1 LKILIV
7 PFNNNLNIKKSKK
20 KTMTTFKNLRLLT
33 ILFSAITIVS
43 CSNDDDAAPEEEN
56 EVEVFTDVTL
66 IFTNTADPSNVVRA
80 SAQDPDGTGIQE
92 LQILDAIT
100 LAADTEY
107 TLAYE
112 ILNALDP
119 TDVENIGDEI
129 LEEDNEHQFFF
140 SFTEDV
146 FANPTGNGNIDAA
159 ADPINYNDQDE
170 NGNPVGLSTTWTT
183 ASATSSGESF
193 TVRLQHQ
200 PDVKT
205 ATSGSNDGDTD
216 FALTFLMNIQ

>member
-1 LKILIV
+1 M
-7 PFNNNLNIKKSKK
+7 
-20 KTMTTFKNLRLLT
+20 KTINPFKNLQLLA
-33 ILFSAITIVS
+33 ILFSVITIIG
-43 CSNDDDAAPEEEN
+43 CSNDDDVAPEEEN

-66 IFTNTADPSNVVRA
+66 IFTNTADNSDVVRA

-107 TLAYE
+107 TLTYE

-119 TDVENIGDEI
+119 SDVENIGDEI

-140 SFTEDV
+140 SFTENI
-146 FANPTGNGNIDAA
+146 FADPTGNGNIDAT
-159 ADPINYNDQDE
+159 ADPINYNDADE
-170 NGNPVGLSTTWTT
+170 NGNPVGLSSAWTT
-183 ASATSSGESF
+183 GGTASSEASF

-205 ATSGSNDGDTD
+205 DTSGSNDGDTD
-216 FALTFLMNIQ
+216 FELTFALTIQ

>member
-1 LKILIV
+1 M
-7 PFNNNLNIKKSKK
+7 
-20 KTMTTFKNLRLLT
+20 KTINPFKNLQLLA
-33 ILFSAITIVS
+33 ILFSVIIIIG
-43 CSNDDDAAPEEEN
+43 CSKDDDVAPEEEN

-66 IFTNTADPSNVVRA
+66 LFTNTADVNDVVTA

-107 TLAYE
+107 TLTYE

-119 TDVENIGDEI
+119 ADIEDIGSEI

-140 SFTEDV
+140 SFTENV

-159 ADPINYNDQDE
+159 ADPINYNDADE
-170 NGNPVGLSTTWTT
+170 NGNPVGLSSTWTT
-183 ASATSSGESF
+183 SSTASSGASF

-216 FALTFLMNIQ
+216 FALTFALNIK

>member
-1 LKILIV
+1 M
-7 PFNNNLNIKKSKK
+7 
-20 KTMTTFKNLRLLT
+20 KTMNPFKNLRLLI
-33 ILFSAITIVS
+33 ILCSIITIVG
-43 CSNDDDAAPEEEN
+43 CSSDDDAAPEEEN

-66 IFTNTADPSNVVRA
+66 IFTNTDDASDVVRA

-107 TLAYE
+107 TLTYE
-112 ILNALDP
+112 ILNALDS
-119 TDVENIGDEI
+119 TDVENIGEEI

-140 SFTEDV
+140 SFTEGV
-146 FANPTGNGNIDAA
+146 FTNPTGNGNIDTA

-170 NGNPVGLSTTWTT
+170 NGNSVGLSTNWTT
-183 ASATSSGESF
+183 SSTTSSGESF

-205 ATSGSNDGDTD
+205 ATTGSNDGDTD
-216 FALTFLMNIQ
+216 FALTFVLNIQ

>member
-1 LKILIV
+1 M
-7 PFNNNLNIKKSKK
+7 
-20 KTMTTFKNLRLLT
+20 KTINPFKNLQLLA
-33 ILFSAITIVS
+33 ILFSVITIIG
-43 CSNDDDAAPEEEN
+43 CSNDDDVAPEEEN

-66 IFTNTADPSNVVRA
+66 IFTNTADNSDVVRA

-107 TLAYE
+107 TLTYE

-119 TDVENIGDEI
+119 ADIENIGDEI

-140 SFTEDV
+140 SFTENI
-146 FANPTGNGNIDAA
+146 FADPTGNGNIDAT
-159 ADPINYNDQDE
+159 ADPINYNDADE
-170 NGNPVGLSTTWTT
+170 NGNPVGLSSAWTT
-183 ASATSSGESF
+183 GGTASSEASF

-216 FALTFLMNIQ
+216 FELTFALTIQ

>member
-1 LKILIV
+1 M
-7 PFNNNLNIKKSKK
+7 
-20 KTMTTFKNLRLLT
+20 KTINPFKNLQLLA
-33 ILFSAITIVS
+33 ILFSVITIIG
-43 CSNDDDAAPEEEN
+43 CSNDDDVAPEEEN

-66 IFTNTADPSNVVRA
+66 VFTNTADVNDVVTA

-92 LQILDAIT
+92 LQILGAIT

-107 TLAYE
+107 TLTYE

-119 TDVENIGDEI
+119 ADIEDIGSEI

-140 SFTEDV
+140 SFTENV

-159 ADPINYNDQDE
+159 ADPINYNDADE
-170 NGNPVGLSTTWTT
+170 NGNPVGLSSTWTT
-183 ASATSSGESF
+183 SSTASSGASF

-216 FALTFLMNIQ
+216 FALTFALNIK

>member
-1 LKILIV
+1 M
-7 PFNNNLNIKKSKK
+7 
-20 KTMTTFKNLRLLT
+20 KTINPFKNLQLLA
-33 ILFSAITIVS
+33 ILFSVITIIG
-43 CSNDDDAAPEEEN
+43 CSNEDDIAPEEEN

-66 IFTNTADPSNVVRA
+66 IFTNTADNSDVVRA

-107 TLAYE
+107 TLTYE

-119 TDVENIGDEI
+119 TDVEDIGNEI

-140 SFTEDV
+140 SFTENV

-159 ADPINYNDQDE
+159 ADPINYNDADE
-170 NGNPVGLSTTWTT
+170 NGNPVGLSSTWTT
-183 ASATSSGESF
+183 SSTASSGASF

-205 ATSGSNDGDTD
+205 ARSGSNDGDTD
-216 FALTFLMNIQ
+216 FALTFALNIQ

>member
-1 LKILIV
+1 M
-7 PFNNNLNIKKSKK
+7 
-20 KTMTTFKNLRLLT
+20 KTINPFKNLQLLA
-33 ILFSAITIVS
+33 ILFSVITIIG
-43 CSNDDDAAPEEEN
+43 CSNDDDVAPEEEN

-66 IFTNTADPSNVVRA
+66 VFTNTADVNDVVRA

-100 LAADTEY
+100 LASDTEY
-107 TLAYE
+107 TLTYE

-119 TDVENIGDEI
+119 ADIEDIGDEI

-140 SFTEDV
+140 SFTENV

-159 ADPINYNDQDE
+159 ADPINYNDADE
-170 NGNPVGLSTTWTT
+170 NGNPVGLSSTWTT
-183 ASATSSGESF
+183 SSTASSGASF

-216 FALTFLMNIQ
+216 FALTFALNIE

>member
-1 LKILIV
+1 M
-7 PFNNNLNIKKSKK
+7 
-20 KTMTTFKNLRLLT
+20 KTINPFKNLQLLA
-33 ILFSAITIVS
+33 ILFTVITIIG
-43 CSNDDDAAPEEEN
+43 CSNDDDVAPEEEN

-66 IFTNTADPSNVVRA
+66 VFTNTADVNDVVTA

-100 LAADTEY
+100 LASDTEY
-107 TLAYE
+107 TLTYE

-119 TDVENIGDEI
+119 ADIEDIGSEI

-140 SFTEDV
+140 SFTENV

-159 ADPINYNDQDE
+159 ADPINYNDADE
-170 NGNPVGLSTTWTT
+170 NGNPVGLSSTWTT
-183 ASATSSGESF
+183 SSTASSGASF

-216 FALTFLMNIQ
+216 FALTFALNIE

>member
-1 LKILIV
+1 V
-7 PFNNNLNIKKSKK
+7 
-20 KTMTTFKNLRLLT
+20 
-33 ILFSAITIVS
+33 
-43 CSNDDDAAPEEEN
+43 
-56 EVEVFTDVTL
+56 VT
-66 IFTNTADPSNVVRA
+66 A

-92 LQILDAIT
+92 LQILGAIT

-107 TLAYE
+107 TLTYE
-112 ILNALDP
+112 ILNALDL
-119 TDVENIGDEI
+119 TDIENIGDEI

-140 SFTEDV
+140 SFTENV
-146 FANPTGNGNIDAA
+146 FANPTGDGNIDAA
-159 ADPINYNDQDE
+159 ADPINYNDDDE

-183 ASATSSGESF
+183 TSTASSEKSF

-216 FALTFLMNIQ
+216 FELTFDLNIE

>member
-1 LKILIV
+1 M
-7 PFNNNLNIKKSKK
+7 
-20 KTMTTFKNLRLLT
+20 KTINPFKNLQLLA
-33 ILFSAITIVS
+33 ILFSVITIIG
-43 CSNDDDAAPEEEN
+43 CSNDDDVAPEEEN

-66 IFTNTADPSNVVRA
+66 VFTNTADVNDVVRA

-107 TLAYE
+107 TLTYE

-119 TDVENIGDEI
+119 ADVENIGDEI

-140 SFTEDV
+140 SFTENV

-159 ADPINYNDQDE
+159 ADPINYNDADE
-170 NGNPVGLSTTWTT
+170 NGNPVGLSSTWTT
-183 ASATSSGESF
+183 SSTASSGASF

-216 FALTFLMNIQ
+216 FELTFALTIQ

>member
-1 LKILIV
+1 M
-7 PFNNNLNIKKSKK
+7 
-20 KTMTTFKNLRLLT
+20 KTINPFKNLQLLA
-33 ILFSAITIVS
+33 ILFSVITIIG
-43 CSNDDDAAPEEEN
+43 CSNDDDVAPEEEN

-66 IFTNTADPSNVVRA
+66 VFTNTADVNDVVTA

-107 TLAYE
+107 TLTYE

-119 TDVENIGDEI
+119 ADIEDIGSEI

-140 SFTEDV
+140 SFTENV

-159 ADPINYNDQDE
+159 ADPINYNDADE
-170 NGNPVGLSTTWTT
+170 NGNPVGLSSTWTT
-183 ASATSSGESF
+183 SSTASSGASF

-205 ATSGSNDGDTD
+205 ASSGSNDGDTD
-216 FALTFLMNIQ
+216 FALTFALNIE

>member
-1 LKILIV
+1 M
-7 PFNNNLNIKKSKK
+7 
-20 KTMTTFKNLRLLT
+20 KTINPFKNLQLLA
-33 ILFSAITIVS
+33 ILFTVITIIG
-43 CSNDDDAAPEEEN
+43 CSNDDDVAPEEEN

-66 IFTNTADPSNVVRA
+66 VFTNTADVNDVVRA

-100 LAADTEY
+100 LASDTEY
-107 TLAYE
+107 TLTYE

-119 TDVENIGDEI
+119 ADIEDIGSEI

-140 SFTEDV
+140 SFTENV

-159 ADPINYNDQDE
+159 ADPINYNDADE
-170 NGNPVGLSTTWTT
+170 NGNPVGLSSTWTT
-183 ASATSSGESF
+183 SSTASSGASF

-205 ATSGSNDGDTD
+205 ASSGSNDGDTD
-216 FALTFLMNIQ
+216 FALTFALNIQ

>member
-1 LKILIV
+1 M
-7 PFNNNLNIKKSKK
+7 
-20 KTMTTFKNLRLLT
+20 KTINPFKNLQLLA
-33 ILFSAITIVS
+33 ILFSVITIIG
-43 CSNDDDAAPEEEN
+43 CSNDDDIAPEEEN

-66 IFTNTADPSNVVRA
+66 VFTNTADVNDVVTA

-92 LQILDAIT
+92 LQILGAIT

-107 TLAYE
+107 TLTYE

-119 TDVENIGDEI
+119 SDVENIGDEI

-140 SFTEDV
+140 SFTENV
-146 FANPTGNGNIDAA
+146 FSDPIGNGNIDAA
-159 ADPINYNDQDE
+159 ADPINYNDADE
-170 NGNPVGLSTTWTT
+170 NGNPVGLSSTWTT
-183 ASATSSGESF
+183 SSTASSGASF

-216 FALTFLMNIQ
+216 FALTFALNIE

>member
-1 LKILIV
+1 M
-7 PFNNNLNIKKSKK
+7 
-20 KTMTTFKNLRLLT
+20 KTINPFKNLQLLA
-33 ILFSAITIVS
+33 ILFSVITIIG
-43 CSNDDDAAPEEEN
+43 CSKDDDVAPEEEN

-66 IFTNTADPSNVVRA
+66 VFTNTADVNDVVTA

-107 TLAYE
+107 TLTYE

-119 TDVENIGDEI
+119 ADIEDIGSEI

-140 SFTEDV
+140 SFTENV

-159 ADPINYNDQDE
+159 ADPINYNDADE
-170 NGNPVGLSTTWTT
+170 NGNPVGLSSTWTT
-183 ASATSSGESF
+183 SSTASSGASF

-216 FALTFLMNIQ
+216 FALTFALNIE

>member
-1 LKILIV
+1 M
-7 PFNNNLNIKKSKK
+7 
-20 KTMTTFKNLRLLT
+20 KTINPFKNLQLLA
-33 ILFSAITIVS
+33 ILFSVITIIG
-43 CSNDDDAAPEEEN
+43 CSNDDDVAPEEEN

-66 IFTNTADPSNVVRA
+66 IFTNTADNSDVVRA

-107 TLAYE
+107 TLTYE

-119 TDVENIGDEI
+119 SDVENIGDEI

-140 SFTEDV
+140 SFTENV
-146 FANPTGNGNIDAA
+146 FSDPTGNGNIDAT
-159 ADPINYNDQDE
+159 ADPINYNDADE
-170 NGNPVGLSTTWTT
+170 NGNPVGLSSAWTT
-183 ASATSSGESF
+183 GGTASSEASF

-216 FALTFLMNIQ
+216 FELTFALTIQ

>member
-1 LKILIV
+1 M
-7 PFNNNLNIKKSKK
+7 
-20 KTMTTFKNLRLLT
+20 KTINPFKNLQLLA
-33 ILFSAITIVS
+33 ILFSVITIIG
-43 CSNDDDAAPEEEN
+43 CSNDDDVAPEEEN

-66 IFTNTADPSNVVRA
+66 VFTNTADVNDVVRA

-100 LAADTEY
+100 LAGDTEY
-107 TLAYE
+107 TLTYE

-119 TDVENIGDEI
+119 ADIEDIGDEI

-140 SFTEDV
+140 SFTENV

-159 ADPINYNDQDE
+159 ADPINYNDADE
-170 NGNPVGLSTTWTT
+170 NGNPVGLSSTWTT
-183 ASATSSGESF
+183 SSTASSGASF

-216 FALTFLMNIQ
+216 FALTFALNIE

>member
-1 LKILIV
+1 M
-7 PFNNNLNIKKSKK
+7 
-20 KTMTTFKNLRLLT
+20 KTINPFKNLQLLA
-33 ILFSAITIVS
+33 ILFSVITIIG
-43 CSNDDDAAPEEEN
+43 CSNDDDVAPEEEN
-56 EVEVFTDVTL
+56 EVEIFTDVTL
-66 IFTNTADPSNVVRA
+66 IFTNTADNSDVVRA

-107 TLAYE
+107 TLTYE

-119 TDVENIGDEI
+119 ADVENIGDEI

-140 SFTEDV
+140 SFTENI
-146 FANPTGNGNIDAA
+146 FADPTGNGNIDAT
-159 ADPINYNDQDE
+159 ADPINYNDADE
-170 NGNPVGLSTTWTT
+170 NGNPVGLSSAWTT
-183 ASATSSGESF
+183 GGTASSEASF

-205 ATSGSNDGDTD
+205 DTSGSNDGDTD
-216 FALTFLMNIQ
+216 FELTFALTIQ

>member
-1 LKILIV
+1 M
-7 PFNNNLNIKKSKK
+7 
-20 KTMTTFKNLRLLT
+20 KTINPFKNLQLLA
-33 ILFSAITIVS
+33 ILFSVITIIG
-43 CSNDDDAAPEEEN
+43 CSNDDDVAPEEEN

-66 IFTNTADPSNVVRA
+66 IFTNTADNSDVVRA

-107 TLAYE
+107 TLTYE

-119 TDVENIGDEI
+119 SDVENIGDEI

-140 SFTEDV
+140 SFTENI
-146 FANPTGNGNIDAA
+146 FADPTGNGNIDAT
-159 ADPINYNDQDE
+159 ADPINYNDADE
-170 NGNPVGLSTTWTT
+170 NGNPVGLSSVWTT
-183 ASATSSGESF
+183 GGTASSEASF

-205 ATSGSNDGDTD
+205 DTSGSNDGDTD
-216 FALTFLMNIQ
+216 FELTFALNIQ

>member
-1 LKILIV
+1 M
-7 PFNNNLNIKKSKK
+7 
-20 KTMTTFKNLRLLT
+20 KTIHLFKNLRLLA
-33 ILFSAITIVS
+33 ILFTSITIVS
-43 CSNDDDAAPEEEN
+43 CSSDDDAAPEKEN

-66 IFTNTADPSNVVRA
+66 IFTNTADSNDVVRA

-100 LAADTEY
+100 LTPDTEY
-107 TLAYE
+107 TLTYE

-119 TDVENIGDEI
+119 ADVEDIGDEI
-129 LEEDNEHQFFF
+129 LDEDNEHQFFF
-140 SFTEDV
+140 SFTEGT
-146 FANPTGNGNIDAA
+146 FANPTGNGNIDTAS
-159 ADPINYNDQDE
+159 DPINYNDQDE

-183 ASATSSGESF
+183 SSTPLSGESF

-216 FALTFLMNIQ
+216 FALTFVLNIQ

>member
-1 LKILIV
+1 M
-7 PFNNNLNIKKSKK
+7 
-20 KTMTTFKNLRLLT
+20 KTMNPFKNLQLLA
-33 ILFSAITIVS
+33 ILFSVITIIG
-43 CSNDDDAAPEEEN
+43 CSNNDDDAPEEEN

-66 IFTNTADPSNVVRA
+66 IFTNTADISDVVRA

-92 LQILDAIT
+92 LQILNAIT
-100 LAADTEY
+100 LATDTEY
-107 TLAYE
+107 TLTYE

-119 TDVENIGDEI
+119 ADVENIGDEI
-129 LEEDNEHQFFF
+129 LEEDNEHQFFY
-140 SFTEDV
+140 SFTEGA
-146 FANPTGNGNIDAA
+146 FTNPIGNGNIDTA

-170 NGNPVGLSTTWTT
+170 NGNPVGLSTTWIT
-183 ASATSSGESF
+183 ASTTSSGKSF

-216 FALTFLMNIQ
+216 FALTFALNIQ

>member
-1 LKILIV
+1 M
-7 PFNNNLNIKKSKK
+7 
-20 KTMTTFKNLRLLT
+20 KTINPFKNLQLLA
-33 ILFSAITIVS
+33 ILFSVITIIG
-43 CSNDDDAAPEEEN
+43 CSNDDDVAPEEEN

-66 IFTNTADPSNVVRA
+66 VFTNTADVNDVVRA

-100 LAADTEY
+100 LAGDTEY
-107 TLAYE
+107 TLTYE

-119 TDVENIGDEI
+119 ADIEDIGDEI
-129 LEEDNEHQFFF
+129 LEEDNELQFFF
-140 SFTEDV
+140 SFTENV

-159 ADPINYNDQDE
+159 ADPINYNDADE
-170 NGNPVGLSTTWTT
+170 NGNPVGLSSTWTT
-183 ASATSSGESF
+183 SSTASSGASF

-216 FALTFLMNIQ
+216 FALTFALNIK

>member
-1 LKILIV
+1 M
-7 PFNNNLNIKKSKK
+7 
-20 KTMTTFKNLRLLT
+20 KTINPFKNLQLLA
-33 ILFSAITIVS
+33 ILFSVITIIG
-43 CSNDDDAAPEEEN
+43 CSNDDDVAPEEEN

-66 IFTNTADPSNVVRA
+66 VFTNTADVNDVVTA

-107 TLAYE
+107 KLTYE

-119 TDVENIGDEI
+119 ADIEDIGSEI

-140 SFTEDV
+140 SFTENV

-159 ADPINYNDQDE
+159 ADPINYNDADE
-170 NGNPVGLSTTWTT
+170 NGNPVGLSSTWTT
-183 ASATSSGESF
+183 SSTASSGASF

-216 FALTFLMNIQ
+216 FALTFALNIK

>member
-1 LKILIV
+1 M
-7 PFNNNLNIKKSKK
+7 
-20 KTMTTFKNLRLLT
+20 KTINPFKNLQLLA
-33 ILFSAITIVS
+33 ILFSVITIIG
-43 CSNDDDAAPEEEN
+43 CSTDDDVAPEEEN

-66 IFTNTADPSNVVRA
+66 IFTNTTDNSDVVRA

-107 TLAYE
+107 TLTYE

-119 TDVENIGDEI
+119 ADVENIGDEI

-140 SFTEDV
+140 SFTENV
-146 FANPTGNGNIDAA
+146 FSDPTGNGNIDAT
-159 ADPINYNDQDE
+159 ADPINYNDADE
-170 NGNPVGLSTTWTT
+170 NGNPVGLSSAWTT
-183 ASATSSGESF
+183 GGTASSEASF

-216 FALTFLMNIQ
+216 FELTFALTIQ

>member
-1 LKILIV
+1 M
-7 PFNNNLNIKKSKK
+7 
-20 KTMTTFKNLRLLT
+20 KTINPFKNLQLLA
-33 ILFSAITIVS
+33 ILFSVITIIG
-43 CSNDDDAAPEEEN
+43 CSTEDDVAPEEEN

-66 IFTNTADPSNVVRA
+66 IFTNTADNSDVVRA

-107 TLAYE
+107 TLTYE

-119 TDVENIGDEI
+119 ADVENIGDEI

-140 SFTEDV
+140 SFTENI
-146 FANPTGNGNIDAA
+146 FADPTGNGNIDAT
-159 ADPINYNDQDE
+159 ADPINYNDADE
-170 NGNPVGLSTTWTT
+170 NGNPVGLSSAWTT
-183 ASATSSGESF
+183 GGTASSEASF

-205 ATSGSNDGDTD
+205 DTSGSNDGDTD
-216 FALTFLMNIQ
+216 FELTFALTIQ

>member
-1 LKILIV
+1 M
-7 PFNNNLNIKKSKK
+7 
-20 KTMTTFKNLRLLT
+20 KTINPFKNLQLLA
-33 ILFSAITIVS
+33 ILFSVITIIG
-43 CSNDDDAAPEEEN
+43 CSTDDDVAPEEEN

-66 IFTNTADPSNVVRA
+66 IFTNTADNSDVVRA

-107 TLAYE
+107 TLTYE

-119 TDVENIGDEI
+119 ADVENIGDEI

-140 SFTEDV
+140 SFTENI
-146 FANPTGNGNIDAA
+146 FADPTGNGNIDAT
-159 ADPINYNDQDE
+159 ADPINYNDADE
-170 NGNPVGLSTTWTT
+170 NGNPVGLSSAWTT
-183 ASATSSGESF
+183 GGTASSEASF

-216 FALTFLMNIQ
+216 FELTFALNIE

>member
-1 LKILIV
+1 M
-7 PFNNNLNIKKSKK
+7 
-20 KTMTTFKNLRLLT
+20 KTINPFKNLQLLA
-33 ILFSAITIVS
+33 ILFSVITIIG
-43 CSNDDDAAPEEEN
+43 CSNEDDIAPEEEN

-66 IFTNTADPSNVVRA
+66 IFTNTADNSDVVRA

-107 TLAYE
+107 TLTYE

-119 TDVENIGDEI
+119 TDVEDIGNEI

-140 SFTEDV
+140 SFTENV

-159 ADPINYNDQDE
+159 ADPINYNDADE
-170 NGNPVGLSTTWTT
+170 NGNPVGLSSTWTT
-183 ASATSSGESF
+183 SSTASSGASF

-216 FALTFLMNIQ
+216 FALTFALNIQ

>member
-1 LKILIV
+1 M
-7 PFNNNLNIKKSKK
+7 
-20 KTMTTFKNLRLLT
+20 KTMNPFKNLQLLA
-33 ILFSAITIVS
+33 ILFSVITIIG
-43 CSNDDDAAPEEEN
+43 CSNNDDDAPEEEN

-66 IFTNTADPSNVVRA
+66 IFTNTADISDVIRA

-92 LQILDAIT
+92 LQILNAIT

-107 TLAYE
+107 TLTYE

-119 TDVENIGDEI
+119 ADVENIGDEI
-129 LEEDNEHQFFF
+129 FEEDNEHQFFY
-140 SFTEDV
+140 SFTEGA
-146 FANPTGNGNIDAA
+146 FTNPTGNGNIDTA

-170 NGNPVGLSTTWTT
+170 NANPVGLSTTWIT
-183 ASATSSGESF
+183 ASTASSGKSF

-216 FALTFLMNIQ
+216 FALTFALNIQ

>member
-1 LKILIV
+1 M
-7 PFNNNLNIKKSKK
+7 
-20 KTMTTFKNLRLLT
+20 KTMNPFKNLHLLA
-33 ILFSAITIVS
+33 ILFSAITIVG
-43 CSNDDDAAPEEEN
+43 CSNDDDAAPQVEN
-56 EVEVFTDVTL
+56 VVEVFTDVTL
-66 IFTNTADPSNVVRA
+66 TFTNTADASEVVSA

-100 LAADTEY
+100 LAPDTEY
-107 TLAYE
+107 ILTYE
-112 ILNALDP
+112 ILNALNP
-119 TDVENIGDEI
+119 AEVEDIGGEI

-140 SFTEDV
+140 SFTEDA
-146 FANPTGNGNIDAA
+146 FANPTGNGNIDTA

-170 NGNPVGLSTTWTT
+170 NGNPVGLSSTWTT
-183 ASATSSGESF
+183 SSTASSGASF

-216 FALTFLMNIQ
+216 FALTFVLNIQ

>member
-1 LKILIV
+1 M
-7 PFNNNLNIKKSKK
+7 
-20 KTMTTFKNLRLLT
+20 KTINPFKNLQLLA
-33 ILFSAITIVS
+33 ILFSVITIIG
-43 CSNDDDAAPEEEN
+43 CSNDDDIAPEEEN

-66 IFTNTADPSNVVRA
+66 VFTNTADVNDVVTA

-92 LQILDAIT
+92 LQILGAIT

-107 TLAYE
+107 TLTYE

-119 TDVENIGDEI
+119 TDIENIGDEI

-140 SFTEDV
+140 SFTENV
-146 FANPTGNGNIDAA
+146 FADPTGNGNIDAA
-159 ADPINYNDQDE
+159 ADPINYNDEDE
-170 NGNPVGLSTTWTT
+170 NGNPVGLSSTWTT
-183 ASATSSGESF
+183 SSTASSGASF

-216 FALTFLMNIQ
+216 FALTFALNIK

>member
-1 LKILIV
+1 M
-7 PFNNNLNIKKSKK
+7 
-20 KTMTTFKNLRLLT
+20 KTINPFKNLQLLA
-33 ILFSAITIVS
+33 ILFSVITIIG
-43 CSNDDDAAPEEEN
+43 CSNNDDDAPEEEN

-66 IFTNTADPSNVVRA
+66 IFTNTADISDVVRA

-92 LQILDAIT
+92 LQILNAIT

-107 TLAYE
+107 TLIYE

-119 TDVENIGDEI
+119 ADVENIDDEI
-129 LEEDNEHQFFF
+129 LEEDNEHQFFY
-140 SFTEDV
+140 SITEDA

-159 ADPINYNDQDE
+159 ADPINYNDADE
-170 NGNPVGLSTTWTT
+170 NGNPVGLSSTWTT
-183 ASATSSGESF
+183 AGTASSGGSF

-216 FALTFLMNIQ
+216 FALTFALNIQ

>member
-1 LKILIV
+1 M
-7 PFNNNLNIKKSKK
+7 
-20 KTMTTFKNLRLLT
+20 KTMNPFKNLQLLA
-33 ILFSAITIVS
+33 ILFSVITIIG
-43 CSNDDDAAPEEEN
+43 CSNNDDDAPEEEN

-66 IFTNTADPSNVVRA
+66 IFTNTADISDVVRA

-92 LQILDAIT
+92 LQILNAIT
-100 LAADTEY
+100 LATDTEY
-107 TLAYE
+107 TLTYE

-119 TDVENIGDEI
+119 ADVENIGDEI
-129 LEEDNEHQFFF
+129 LEEDNEHQFFY
-140 SFTEDV
+140 SFTEGA
-146 FANPTGNGNIDAA
+146 FTNPTGNGNIDTA

-170 NGNPVGLSTTWTT
+170 NGNPVGLSSTWTT
-183 ASATSSGESF
+183 SSTASSAASF

-216 FALTFLMNIQ
+216 FALTFALTIQ

>member
-1 LKILIV
+1 M
-7 PFNNNLNIKKSKK
+7 
-20 KTMTTFKNLRLLT
+20 KTINPFKNLQLLA
-33 ILFSAITIVS
+33 ILFSVITIIG
-43 CSNDDDAAPEEEN
+43 CSNDDDVAPEEEN

-66 IFTNTADPSNVVRA
+66 VFTNTADVNDVVRA

-100 LAADTEY
+100 LAGDTEY
-107 TLAYE
+107 TLTYE

-119 TDVENIGDEI
+119 ADIEDIGDEI

-140 SFTEDV
+140 SFTENV

-159 ADPINYNDQDE
+159 ADPINYNDADE
-170 NGNPVGLSTTWTT
+170 NGNPVGLSSTWTT
-183 ASATSSGESF
+183 SSTASSGASF

-216 FALTFLMNIQ
+216 FALTFALNIK

>member
-1 LKILIV
+1 M
-7 PFNNNLNIKKSKK
+7 
-20 KTMTTFKNLRLLT
+20 KTINPFKNLQLLA
-33 ILFSAITIVS
+33 ILFSVIIIIG
-43 CSNDDDAAPEEEN
+43 CSKDDDVAPEEEN

-66 IFTNTADPSNVVRA
+66 VFTNTADVNDVVTA

-107 TLAYE
+107 KLTYE

-119 TDVENIGDEI
+119 ADIEDIGSEI

-140 SFTEDV
+140 SFTENV

-159 ADPINYNDQDE
+159 ADPINYNDADE
-170 NGNPVGLSTTWTT
+170 NGNPVGLSSTWTT
-183 ASATSSGESF
+183 SSTASSGASF

-216 FALTFLMNIQ
+216 FALTFALNIE

>member
-1 LKILIV
+1 M
-7 PFNNNLNIKKSKK
+7 
-20 KTMTTFKNLRLLT
+20 KTINPFKNLQLLA
-33 ILFSAITIVS
+33 ILFSVITIIG
-43 CSNDDDAAPEEEN
+43 CSTDDDVAPEEEN

-66 IFTNTADPSNVVRA
+66 IFTNTTDNSDVVRA

-107 TLAYE
+107 TLTYE

-119 TDVENIGDEI
+119 SDVENIGDEI

-140 SFTEDV
+140 SFTENV
-146 FANPTGNGNIDAA
+146 FSDPTGNGNIDAA
-159 ADPINYNDQDE
+159 ADPINYNDADE
-170 NGNPVGLSTTWTT
+170 NGNPVGLSSAWTT
-183 ASATSSGESF
+183 GGTASSEASF

-216 FALTFLMNIQ
+216 FELTFALTIQ